1 MVLSALS
8 SADRWSDLNACPTQS
23 SFVVTA
29 VLRDPV
35 SMSLINGEVCRAFLA
50 SRARCTGDTA
60 ALAVALDIKTPTE
73 IQYDVT
79 EKGASL
85 RPLKNTNRLLQHRA
99 ILRRLRKLQWNMCFT
114 KLQMQDSLAE
124 IAAGA
129 KGPREDCRE
138 TSPLDVPTGAPSC
151 FARPAAHL
159 GEHNLAQR

>member
-1 MVLSALS
+1 MLSALS

-29 VLRDPV
+29 VHQDPV
-35 SMSLINGEVCRAFLA
+35 YVSLINGEVCRAMLA
-50 SRARCTGDTA
+50 SRARYTGDTA

-85 RPLKNTNRLLQHRA
+85 RPLNTKRLLQHRA

-114 KLQMQDSLAE
+114 MLQMQDSLAE
-124 IAAGA
+124 IAT
-129 KGPREDCRE
+129 GPAMQLTE
-138 TSPLDVPTGAPSC
+138 
-151 FARPAAHL
+151 
-159 GEHNLAQR
+159 